1 MLDPAATAAI
11 LVPPALPFSCCS
23 GISPPQPSQHG
34 MFWVLKTS
42 QLLNISFKMFLRLSS
57 CPM

>member
-1 MLDPAATAAI
+1 MLDTAATAAI

-34 MFWVLKTS
+34 MFVLGIENLTTS
-42 QLLNISFKMFLRLSS
+42 QHFF
-57 CPM
+57 